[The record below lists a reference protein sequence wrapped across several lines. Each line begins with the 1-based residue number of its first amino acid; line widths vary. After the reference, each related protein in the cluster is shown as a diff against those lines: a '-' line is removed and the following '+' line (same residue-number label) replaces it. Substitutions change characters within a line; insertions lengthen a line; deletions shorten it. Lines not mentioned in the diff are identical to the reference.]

1 MQKTQTFSF
10 SHSVNVIA
18 RCGMRFR
25 EDRLR
30 EEGLGG
36 AQCHYLISICRTPG
50 ISQDALCKQLFVNK
64 SSVARQLCTLEQNGY
79 VTRTAD
85 EKDRRALNVFPTD
98 KALRVLPKVRSVLR
112 AWNALVLEGFTEDEI
127 ETLTALVERVR
138 VRASATA
145 ERIQEGR

>member
-1 MQKTQTFSF
+1 
-10 SHSVNVIA
+10 
-18 RCGMRFR
+18 MRFR
-25 EDRLR
+25 EDRLKD
-30 EEGLGG
+30 EGLSG
-36 AQCHYLISICRTPG
+36 AQCHYLTSVCKTPG

-64 SSVARQLCTLEQNGY
+64 SSVARQLCALEQNGY

-85 EKDRRALNVFPTD
+85 ERDRRALNVYPTD
-98 KALRVLPKVRSVLR
+98 KALAVLPKVRAVLK
-112 AWNALVLEGFTEDEI
+112 AWNELVLEGFTQEEI